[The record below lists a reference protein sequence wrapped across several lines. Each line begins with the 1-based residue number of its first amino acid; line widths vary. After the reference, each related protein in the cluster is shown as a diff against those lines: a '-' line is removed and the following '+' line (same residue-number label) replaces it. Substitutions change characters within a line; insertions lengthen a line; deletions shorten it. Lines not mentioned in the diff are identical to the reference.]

1 MSDDDPLAQAV
12 AKLSLGN
19 NRRHIFLCV
28 GNKCAPRA
36 EQDESWAYLK
46 RRLKELGLLSA
57 HDGVLRTKADCL
69 RICTQGPIMV
79 VYPEGTW
86 YHHCTPAN
94 LERIVTEH
102 LVGGHPVEDLVFV
115 HAPLRAG

>member
-1 MSDDDPLAQAV
+1 MGEGDTLGQAA

-28 GNKCAPRA
+28 GAKCAPRA
-36 EQDESWAYLK
+36 EQEESWAYLK

-57 HDGVLRTKADCL
+57 RDGVLRTKADCL
-69 RICTQGPIMV
+69 RICTEGPVML

-86 YHHCTPAN
+86 YRRCTPAN
-94 LERIVTEH
+94 IERILTEH
-102 LVGGHPVEDLVFV
+102 LLGGRPVEDLAFA
-115 HAPLRAG
+115 HAPLRED